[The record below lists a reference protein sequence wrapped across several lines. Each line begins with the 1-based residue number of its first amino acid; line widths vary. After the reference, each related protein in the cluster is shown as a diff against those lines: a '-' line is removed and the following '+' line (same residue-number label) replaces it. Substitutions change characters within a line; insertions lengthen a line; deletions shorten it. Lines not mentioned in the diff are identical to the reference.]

1 MYALTAVQMI
11 LVIPFAFA
19 ILELLNKF
27 ILIKWITILTSL
39 VIMWSYYLADNT
51 SYAALKLTYNQ
62 AYSSTMRVMDR
73 IETTPGYTK
82 DMPILF
88 GGIIGNNNYP
98 RTSSL
103 YTYTIG
109 SVVNNTAFHGPYGG
123 AMGTWVKFLKIFYGL
138 DVKLCSVEEYYNIV
152 TGDIYKEQME
162 CFPAESSVRIM
173 NGIVVVK
180 LDEEPYLP
188 Y

>member
-1 MYALTAVQMI
+1 
-11 LVIPFAFA
+11 
-19 ILELLNKF
+19 
-27 ILIKWITILTSL
+27 
-39 VIMWSYYLADNT
+39 MWTYYIADNT

-73 IETTPGYTK
+73 IETTQGYIK
-82 DMPILF
+82 NMPILF

-103 YTYTIG
+103 YGFTIG
-109 SVVNNTAFHGPYGG
+109 SIVNNTAFHGPYGG
-123 AMGTWVKFLKIFYGL
+123 AMGTWSKFLKVFYGL
-138 DVKLCSVEEYYNIV
+138 DVNLCTAEEYYKIV
-152 TGDIYKEQME
+152 TSEEYKENME
-162 CFPAESSVRIM
+162 CFPAESSVKII